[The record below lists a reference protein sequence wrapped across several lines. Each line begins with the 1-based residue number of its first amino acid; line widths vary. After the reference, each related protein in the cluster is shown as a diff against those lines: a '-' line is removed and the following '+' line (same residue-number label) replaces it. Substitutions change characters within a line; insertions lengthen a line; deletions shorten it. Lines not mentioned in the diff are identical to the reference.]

1 MKRNL
6 VQKVLAFPFSARQS
20 KLSKNRSPLSKSDF
34 VDSITQSGGDQETAE
49 IVHSKLQDW
58 IYHEGFTP
66 YPDDSLASVFGI
78 AEEELDEDLI
88 LDIFMKLSLSTP
100 SQKEVMT
107 FGPIDTPTGV
117 ARLVALARSNGENTQ
132 SAC

>member
-1 MKRNL
+1 MMKNL
-6 VQKVLAFPFSARQS
+6 VQKVLAFPLSGRQS
-20 KLSKNRSPLSKSDF
+20 TLSKNRSPLSKFDF
-34 VDSITQSGGDQETAE
+34 IDSIIQSGGDQEAAE
-49 IVHSKLQDW
+49 MVHSKLQDW
-58 IYHEGFTP
+58 IYYEGFTA
-66 YPDDSLASVFGI
+66 YPDDSLSSVFGI

-100 SQKEVMT
+100 SQQEVTT

-117 ARLVALARSNGENTQ
+117 AQLVALARSNDENTQ

>member
-1 MKRNL
+1 MMKNL
-6 VQKVLAFPFSARQS
+6 VQKVLAFPLSGRQS
-20 KLSKNRSPLSKSDF
+20 TLSKNRSPLSKFDF
-34 VDSITQSGGDQETAE
+34 IDSIIQSGGDQEAAE
-49 IVHSKLQDW
+49 MVHSKLQDW
-58 IYHEGFTP
+58 IYYEGFTP
-66 YPDDSLASVFGI
+66 YPDDSLSSVFGI

-100 SQKEVMT
+100 SQQEVTT

-117 ARLVALARSNGENTQ
+117 AQLVALARSNDENTQ